1 METLRVM
8 WRNMDQVNSAKL
20 NKLDLSE
27 HRLGELERNVG
38 IVNTEL
44 KDMKAKVN
52 GFEESM
58 IFINN
63 SLEKSLNTIKALSK
77 PQ

>member
-1 METLRVM
+1 MS
-8 WRNMDQVNSAKL
+8 RNIDQVSTKL
-20 NKLDLSE
+20 NKRDIIE
-27 HRLGELERNVG
+27 HRLRELERNVG
-38 IVNTEL
+38 IVNTDL